1 MKNETAT
8 DKPKILIVE
17 DHPDVLNTMVFLLER
32 EGCSVIA
39 AQTGAQ
45 GMELARDGDFDLITL
60 DIDMPGISGF
70 EVCRRL
76 KQDPVLRQT
85 PVIFVSGRSCDEDIN
100 HGLALGAVDY
110 ITKPFDALT
119 FVSRILSHIGSKA
132 KNQDTPACLSL

>member
-1 MKNETAT
+1 MKA
-8 DKPKILIVE
+8 KILVIE

-32 EGCSVIA
+32 EGCSVVA
-39 AQTGAQ
+39 AQTGGQ

-60 DIDMPGISGF
+60 DVDMPGISGF

-85 PVIFVSGRSCDEDIN
+85 PAVFVSGRSCDEDIH

-110 ITKPFDALT
+110 ITKPFDALA
-119 FVSRILSHIGSKA
+119 FVPRVLSHILPKV
-132 KNQDTPACLSL
+132 KNQDIPSCLSN